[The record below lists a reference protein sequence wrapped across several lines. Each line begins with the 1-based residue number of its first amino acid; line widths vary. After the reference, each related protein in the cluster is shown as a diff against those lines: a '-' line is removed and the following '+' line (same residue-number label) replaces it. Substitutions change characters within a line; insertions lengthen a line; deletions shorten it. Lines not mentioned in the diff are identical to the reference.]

1 MTRERTY
8 RVASAEAVAKECTD
22 KDTGQCDDT
31 KQELPLRS
39 TFDVSIVND
48 TRDDSSGEDTVGEC
62 DL

>member
-1 MTRERTY
+1 MTRESTY
-8 RVASAEAVAKECTD
+8 RVASAEAIAKECTD
-22 KDTGQCDDT
+22 KDTGERNNT

-39 TFDVSIVND
+39 AFDVSIVND